1 MRYRATAAVAAIL
14 AMVVLGLPG
23 TAGAQG
29 TATREIELHKNVRLV
44 ILKPLTNLPEKSED
58 EFQRFL
64 PLLQEA
70 LTGLTSDEN
79 SECALT
85 FRVAAGI
92 KEVGSAKVKRVFAR
106 LSAYR
111 RNSDQEYMARIYLHS
126 YATGGPATKKE
137 ITEFVKEQVLGPAKC
152 EPKLTQGPAAPQS

>member
-1 MRYRATAAVAAIL
+1 MRYRAITAVAAIL
-14 AMVVLGLPG
+14 ATVFLGFPG
-23 TAGAQG
+23 TVGAQA
-29 TATREIELHKNVRLV
+29 TTTREIEIHKNVRLLV
-44 ILKPLTNLPEKSED
+44 LPPLTSLPQTLEAKY
-58 EFQRFL
+58 QRFL

-70 LTGLTSDEN
+70 LAGLTSDES

-106 LSAYR
+106 VSAYR

-126 YATGGPATKKE
+126 YATGGPVTKKE
-137 ITEFVKEQVLGPAKC
+137 ITEFVKDQMLSTAKC
-152 EPKLTQGPAAPQS
+152 APKLTQRSPAPQS

>member
-23 TAGAQG
+23 TAEAQG
-29 TATREIELHKNVRLV
+29 TANREIELHKNVRLV
-44 ILKPLTNLPEKSED
+44 ILQPLTNLPEKSEA

-70 LTGLTSDEN
+70 LTVLTSDED

-106 LSAYR
+106 VSAYR
-111 RNSDQEYMARIYLHS
+111 RHSDQEYMARIYLHS
-126 YATGGPATKKE
+126 YATNGPVNKKE

-152 EPKLTQGPAAPQS
+152 EPKLTKGPAAPQS